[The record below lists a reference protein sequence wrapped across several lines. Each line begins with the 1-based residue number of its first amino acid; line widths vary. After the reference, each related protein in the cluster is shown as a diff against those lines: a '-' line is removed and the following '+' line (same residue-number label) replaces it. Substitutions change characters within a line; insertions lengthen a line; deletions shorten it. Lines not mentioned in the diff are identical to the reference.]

1 MPKEKIIDA
10 EVKEIPSKKVD
21 APPVPEKPAQP
32 VKSTLEDDFRPV
44 TKAVKD
50 TLRAVGETG
59 ETLVGA
65 LQNRDNVVMVRVH
78 KDILH
83 QLDMLVDAE
92 ITRSRSES
100 AAFLISEG
108 VKANQ
113 ALFDK
118 IKGVTDQIEKLRAQ
132 LRQTIQSEGNPEVKK

>member
-1 MPKEKIIDA
+1 MPKEKVIDA
-10 EVKEIPSKKVD
+10 EAKEIPPKK
-21 APPVPEKPAQP
+21 AETPPPVEKPAQP
-32 VKSTLEDDFRPV
+32 YKPILEDDFSPV
-44 TKAVKD
+44 TKAVKN
-50 TLRAVGETG
+50 TIRAVGETG

-78 KDILH
+78 RDTLR

-92 ITRSRSES
+92 IARSRSES

-113 ALFDK
+113 ALFEK
-118 IKGVTDQIEKLRAQ
+118 IKGVTDQIEKLRIQ
-132 LRQTIQSEGNPEVKK
+132 LRQTIQSDGKPEEKK

>member
-1 MPKEKIIDA
+1 MSKDDVIDA
-10 EVKEIPSKKVD
+10 EVKEIPPKK
-21 APPVPEKPAQP
+21 EGSSSTS
-32 VKSTLEDDFRPV
+32 KSTLGDDFSPV
-44 TKAVKD
+44 TRAVKD

-59 ETLVGA
+59 EALVGA

-78 KDILH
+78 KDTLH
-83 QLDMLVDAE
+83 QLDMLVDGE

-100 AAFLISEG
+100 AAFLIGEG
-108 VKANQ
+108 IKANK

-132 LRQTIQSEGNPEVKK
+132 LRETIKSEGNSEVKK

>member
-10 EVKEIPSKKVD
+10 ETKEIPPKK
-21 APPVPEKPAQP
+21 AETPPVVEKPAQP
-32 VKSTLEDDFRPV
+32 YKYISDDDFSPV
-44 TKAVKD
+44 TKAVKN
-50 TLRAVGETG
+50 TIRAVGETG
-59 ETLVGA
+59 ETIVGA

-100 AAFLISEG
+100 AAFLIGEG

-113 ALFDK
+113 TLFEK

>member
-10 EVKEIPSKKVD
+10 EVKEIPPKS
-21 APPVPEKPAQP
+21 EKPA
-32 VKSTLEDDFRPV
+32 STEKVTSADDFSPV
-44 TKAVKD
+44 AKAVKD

-59 ETLVGA
+59 EALVGA

-78 KDILH
+78 KDTLH

-100 AAFLISEG
+100 AAFLINEG
-108 VKANQ
+108 AKANQ

-132 LRQTIQSEGNPEVKK
+132 LRQTIQSDGHQEAKK

>member
-1 MPKEKIIDA
+1 MAKEKVIDA
-10 EVKEIPSKKVD
+10 EAKEIPLKKENTPVEPK
-21 APPVPEKPAQP
+21 PPVLGE
-32 VKSTLEDDFRPV
+32 VSPV

-59 ETLVGA
+59 EAIVGA
-65 LQNRDNVVMVRVH
+65 LQNRDNVVMVRIH
-78 KDILH
+78 KDTSH
-83 QLDMLVDAE
+83 HLDMLVDAE

-100 AAFLISEG
+100 AAFLIGEG

-113 ALFDK
+113 VLFEK

-132 LRQTIQSEGNPEVKK
+132 LRQTIQSDGNSEVKK

>member
-1 MPKEKIIDA
+1 MSKDDVIDA
-10 EVKEIPSKKVD
+10 EVKEIPPKK
-21 APPVPEKPAQP
+21 EGSSSTS
-32 VKSTLEDDFRPV
+32 KSTLGDDFSPV
-44 TKAVKD
+44 TRAVKD

-59 ETLVGA
+59 EALVGA

-78 KDILH
+78 KDTLR
-83 QLDMLVDAE
+83 QLDMLVDGE

-100 AAFLISEG
+100 AAFLIGEG
-108 VKANQ
+108 IKANK

-132 LRQTIQSEGNPEVKK
+132 LRETIKSEGNSEVKK

>member
-1 MPKEKIIDA
+1 MPKEKVIDV
-10 EVKEIPSKKVD
+10 ESKEIPPKKVET
-21 APPVPEKPAQP
+21 PPVVEKPAQP
-32 VKSTLEDDFRPV
+32 YKSTLEDDFSPV
-44 TKAVKD
+44 TKAVKN
-50 TLRAVGETG
+50 TIRAVGETG

-113 ALFDK
+113 ALFGK